1 MEHLIQFGVSID
13 DNAIIEAV
21 KRNAERAIID
31 MLKREVENA
40 IFSSRY
46 TYGHTRD
53 AHSTFS
59 KLTQDV
65 LNDFLNA
72 NKEVILDRASVIL
85 ADKLARSKA
94 GKAILEDIQ

>member
-1 MEHLIQFGVSID
+1 MEHILQFGINID
-13 DNAIIEAV
+13 DNAIIETV

-40 IFSSRY
+40 IFDSRY
-46 TYGHTRD
+46 TYGRTRD
-53 AHSTFS
+53 ARSTFS
-59 KLTQDV
+59 NLTQDV

-72 NKEVILDRASVIL
+72 NREVILDRASTVL

-94 GKAILEDIQ
+94 AKAILEEL